1 MAGYAGGGKTTCY
14 VVWTRG
20 RFEIRGVAGIAL
32 RGHRLELAGR
42 PSLVAEIAVHRSMRS
57 SQRKAVIVLLH
68 LPNGNLPSANGM
80 ALLAVCPQLTLV
92 EVGMAI
98 LTALAHTREH
108 GPDVTL
114 GAGDR
119 RVHAPKRIF
128 RLIVIEFRNGADRS
142 PRVGGVAVLA
152 GYVQISVRTVGA
164 SRDLC
169 PGYTGS
175 PGEDHE
181 KQCN

>member
-1 MAGYAGGGKTTCY
+1 MT
-14 VVWTRG
+14 
-20 RFEIRGVAGIAL
+20 GIAF
-32 RGHRLELAGR
+32 RRHRLEFTDRG
-42 PSLVAEIAVHRSMRS
+42 SLMAYVAIHRGMCTGK
-57 SQRKAVIVLLH
+57 RKAVIVLLH

-128 RLIVIEFRNGADRS
+128 RPIMIEFRNGADRS

-175 PGEDHE
+175 PGEDQK
-181 KQCN
+181 KQCDYTANAI